1 MHKTGNGINPALQ
14 FNIFKNADRNGHLD
28 ACRQKESLEQKA
40 FIIRDLSVSQV
51 SCVQGRVAGLCIHIA
66 APFL

>member
-1 MHKTGNGINPALQ
+1 MHKTENGIDPALQ
-14 FNIFKNADRNGHLD
+14 SNILKNADRDGHLE

-40 FIIRDLSVSQV
+40 FITRDVSASQV
-51 SCVQGRVAGLCIHIA
+51 SCAQGRMAGLCIHIA